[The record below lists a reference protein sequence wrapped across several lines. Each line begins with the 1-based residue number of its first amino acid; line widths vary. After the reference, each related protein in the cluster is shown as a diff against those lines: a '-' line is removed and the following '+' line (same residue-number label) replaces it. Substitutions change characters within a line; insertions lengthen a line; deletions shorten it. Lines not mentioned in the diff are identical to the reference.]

1 MQVTHNLGWVG
12 HVIWVGGAHNLG
24 WVESVTHNLGWVG
37 HVTWVGGAHNP
48 GWAEHTFHNRGQP
61 RVGWA
66 HIVISTV
73 WQAIFSSISL

>member
-1 MQVTHNLGWVG
+1 MQ
-12 HVIWVGGAHNLG
+12 
-24 WVESVTHNLGWVG
+24 VTHNLGWVG

-48 GWAEHTFHNRGQP
+48 GWVEHTLLNPGGIQP

-73 WQAIFSSISL
+73 WQAIFSIAL